1 MKKPVKK
8 ATSKKVASVLVETPK
23 KKKINS
29 RTKGQSAERRL
40 AKLFSAWWGSEFFR
54 TPGSGAF
61 ATKGFAGIDTSSMA
75 GDLVTTDSTF
85 PFCVE
90 SKKVEGWTLEQ
101 ILTSNKT
108 KIHSWWEQT
117 VRECPP
123 DKVPL
128 LVFTKNHS
136 PVYCMLS
143 STHNRFHWMTQPR
156 WQALAGTVDSKARIH
171 EEEQQLQSTII
182 NIRTGPL
189 TGNYIFALDLL
200 LASDKKVWL
209 LKDGLGVLK

>member
-1 MKKPVKK
+1 MKKAKPKK
-8 ATSKKVASVLVETPK
+8 APAKKVSEK

-29 RTKGQSAERRL
+29 RTKGQSAERKL
-40 AKLFSAWWGSEFFR
+40 VKLFSTWWGSDFFR

-108 KIHSWWEQT
+108 KIHAWWEQT

-136 PVYCMLS
+136 PIYCMIS
-143 STHNRFHWMTQPR
+143 QSHNGGHWLHGSR
-156 WQALAGTVDSKARIH
+156 WQALVATTLSGGAKTH
-171 EEEQQLQSTII
+171 TEEQQLQSPLLQV
-182 NIRTGPL
+182 RTGPL
-189 TGNYIFALDLL
+189 AGNYIFSLDLL

-209 LKDGLGVLK
+209 LP